1 MAEQQVERKAVEVA
15 AGILIRKD
23 GTILMGSRPE
33 GKPYAGYWE
42 FPGGKFEPGET
53 AHEALARELREELD
67 LDIGASTP
75 WLVKV
80 IDYPHARVR
89 LHFRKCH
96 DWKGEPRSMEH
107 QQFGFYHRPGF
118 LLVSCSRWMI

>member
-1 MAEQQVERKAVEVA
+1 
-15 AGILIRKD
+15 
-23 GTILMGSRPE
+23 MGSRPE

-96 DWKGEPRSMEH
+96 DWKGEPPFHGALSSS
-107 QQFGFYHRPGF
+107 GSITGPGF